1 MSIKAFGKRSLLCLL
16 IIALLLS
23 LLPWVTPFAQATDAW
38 DGTVDISWYDPNAS
52 TYEISTPAQLAGLAA
67 LINGIT
73 APDCPK
79 IIGDTALLRHTV
91 QENAALVGAAGG
103 GMTDR
108 VYVSNTDFSY
118 KTVYLTADLD
128 MGGRQSASGEWSGPN
143 WTPIGGA
150 YALDVN
156 AMSGDSF
163 VLNSHFNGIL
173 DGQGHSIKNLYCSR
187 FTKRGFAYSQSIG
200 LVGCLG
206 GDPGCGVSSNAQ
218 PLENGWQPTVRNLL
232 LESGFIYGRR
242 RVGGIV
248 GAIGSTTNGVVIEN
262 CANRAQVRNTDAKG
276 LGGIAGYGGGKG
288 TIRSCYNAGSITT
301 TYTCPTGGI
310 LGSNCGVNI
319 YNCYNV
325 GTISSNGNLR
335 GRGIGGHDSGSYS
348 VSNCYY
354 LQGCDDDP
362 ASQGWYKGSTRQI
375 SIDIT
380 ALSASAMRQASF
392 VDRLNAAGTV
402 FLPDTSGINNG
413 YPILYFQ
420 SANAASTGQ
429 VTLSQPAGGKISA
442 DFTGTVPAGRTVTL
456 SAEANP
462 GYVLQYYTVNG
473 TRLNANFFTV
483 GGNCVVSAVFAPVR
497 QVSIQLPDADNSF
510 SYAVTRTGY
519 KLVNGKTVSVTD
531 EPVNKSSV
539 LLEGNILTVHTAPWE
554 DALPEDVNTCYTDSF
569 TVSASNTTKN
579 SDGSFTVTGTGTV
592 TLSISRSQTK
602 KSWLSLADTRWYT
615 GKQTSYTIQTPEEL
629 AGLAWLVNVN
639 GLSFQGITIHLGKDI
654 SLANNDGTT
663 GLRLWEGI
671 GRSVSRP
678 FAGIFDG
685 GGHTIRDLTIR
696 QDGSYAALF
705 GFCSNAQIRDLTV
718 LGSVESNATSSYAAG
733 IAAYVSGGSITNC
746 VNYATIAA
754 QGVGAGG
761 LAAYLCDGATVI
773 NCSNRGTISGAS
785 GVGGIV
791 AISYSPADRI
801 ENCVNYGAIS
811 ATGDNV
817 SGAGGIVGR
826 LAGAVTRCTNTGNIT
841 STDRYTGG
849 LVGYATTRSG
859 SVLQDSL
866 NNGALNLS
874 SRNANAAAGGLVG
887 YGQYLTWDNCKNT
900 GVLHPGASFPAA
912 NCNEEIGRSGSVT
925 RGNTTDESLFL
936 APSADPLP
944 PETPNSGPFQAV
956 FMADGAVVQTVHF
969 QAGATRISAPTV
981 PEKAGYTGRWAPYTL
996 GNQNIVIQAIYR
1008 QNTVRGGDSITKSGS
1023 YAVTPF
1029 SNGKLSIAG
1038 GLQVTLDGSNG
1049 SCRGL
1054 TISVGAGTTLTLR
1067 NMTISSDDTALI
1079 LSGGTL
1085 RLEGHSHLLCTNS
1098 AEINVPAI
1106 LLQGDVQVEGNG
1118 QLQVTGS
1125 ANSCAIRLE
1134 SGHTLRINGG
1144 KLCVNS
1150 ATDTDA
1156 KDVSAIQAAGA
1167 TVVLSGG
1174 TVSGG
1179 TDCRNTPV
1187 ITAASVTIRG
1197 GTHYLQ
1203 SKSCPYVI
1211 QADQLSLQSGSVL
1224 AQGKLDNQTTS
1235 GAQALSGVTGTVQ
1248 SQLLSPLPFQD
1259 LYTGDT
1265 AFEAIYQTVQRGYF
1279 NGMSATAFSP
1289 EISMTRSMFVVVLY
1303 RMAGSPAV
1311 SGTLPFTDTPG
1322 QWYRNAILWAVQN
1335 GITTG
1340 TSATEFSPEEAV
1352 SVEQLAAFLF
1362 RFSTMLG
1369 LSSTTDLPATA
1380 GATWSSGYA
1389 SWALD
1394 HGLILSSDGLTADA
1408 PRSLLASA
1416 AYAFDQTVRH

>member
-1 MSIKAFGKRSLLCLL
+1 MSVKTFGKRSLLGLL
-16 IIALLLS
+16 TAALLLS
-23 LLPWVTPFAQATDAW
+23 LLPWVTPAAQAADAW

-67 LINGIT
+67 LVNGIT

-79 IIGDTALLRHTV
+79 VVGDTSLLRYTV
-91 QENAALVGAAGG
+91 KEDAALVGAAGG
-103 GMTDR
+103 GVTDR
-108 VYVSNTDFSY
+108 VYVSSTDFSY

-150 YALDVN
+150 YALDSN
-156 AMSGDSF
+156 AMSGDSL
-163 VLNSHFNGIL
+163 VLSSHFNGVL
-173 DGQGHSIKNLYCSR
+173 DGQGHSIKNLYCNR
-187 FTKRGFAYSQSIG
+187 FTQRGFAYSQSIG

-206 GDPGCGVSSNAQ
+206 GDPGCGASANAQ

-232 LESGFIYGRR
+232 LESGSVYGRR

-248 GAIGSTTNGVVIEN
+248 GAIGSTTNGVIIEN

-288 TIRSCYNAGSITT
+288 TIRSCYNAGAITT

-310 LGSNCGVNI
+310 LGSNCGVDI

-335 GRGIGGHDSGSYS
+335 GRGIGGHDSGSYT

-375 SIDIT
+375 TIDIT
-380 ALSASAMRQASF
+380 ALSASAMRQSGF
-392 VDRLNAAGTV
+392 LDRLNAAGKV
-402 FLPDTSGINNG
+402 FLPDTAGINNG

-420 SANAASTGQ
+420 SANATSAGQ
-429 VTLSQPAGGKISA
+429 VTISQPTGGKISA

-456 SAEANP
+456 SAQANP

-473 TRLNANFFTV
+473 TRLSANFFTV
-483 GGNCVVSAVFAPVR
+483 SGNCVVSAVFAPVR
-497 QVSIQLPDADNSF
+497 QVSLQLPDTDDSF

-531 EPVNKSSV
+531 EPVDKNST
-539 LLEGNILTVHTAPWE
+539 LLEGNVLTVHTAPWK
-554 DALPEDVNTCYTDSF
+554 DALPEDVNACYTDSF

-579 SDGSFTVTGTGTV
+579 SDGSFTVTGAGTV
-592 TLSISRSQTK
+592 ALSISRAQAK

-654 SLANNDGTT
+654 SLANNDGTA

-671 GRSVSRP
+671 GRSLSRP
-678 FAGIFDG
+678 FAGTFDG
-685 GGHTIRDLTIR
+685 GGHSIRDLTIR

-705 GFCSNAQIRDLTV
+705 GFCSKAQIRDLTV
-718 LGSVESNATSSYAAG
+718 LGSVESNAASSYAAG
-733 IAAYVSGGSITNC
+733 IAAYVSGGSLTNC
-746 VNYATIAA
+746 VSYAAVTAK
-754 QGVGAGG
+754 GVGAGG
-761 LAAYLCDGATVI
+761 VAAYLCDGATVKG
-773 NCSNRGTISGAS
+773 CTNRGTVSGAS
-785 GVGGIV
+785 GVGGIA

-811 ATGDNV
+811 AAGDNV
-817 SGAGGIVGR
+817 NGVGGIAGR
-826 LAGAVTRCTNTGNIT
+826 LAGSVIRCTNAGSIT
-841 STDRYTGG
+841 SADRYTGG

-866 NNGALNLS
+866 NSGALSLS

-887 YGQYLTWDNCKNT
+887 YGQYLTWDNCKNI
-900 GVLHPGASFPAA
+900 GALHPGGGFPSA
-912 NCNEEIGRSGSVT
+912 NCNGEIGRSGSVT

-936 APSADPLP
+936 APSEDPLT
-944 PETPNSGPFQAV
+944 PETPDPGPFQAV
-956 FMADGAVVQTVHF
+956 FMADGAVVQTVRF
-969 QAGATRISAPTV
+969 QAGAKSISAPTV
-981 PEKAGYTGRWAPYTL
+981 PAKAGYTGRWAPYTL
-996 GNQNIVIQAIYR
+996 GNQNIVIQAVYR

-1023 YAVTPF
+1023 YAITPF
-1029 SNGKLSIAG
+1029 SSGQLSIAG

-1049 SCRGL
+1049 SCRNL

-1067 NMTISSDDTALI
+1067 DVTISGDDTALI

-1085 RLEGHSHLLCTNS
+1085 RLEGRSQLLSTNT
-1098 AEINVPAI
+1098 AETNIPAV
-1106 LLQGDVQVEGNG
+1106 LLRGDVQIEGSG
-1118 QLQVTGS
+1118 QLQVTGGT
-1125 ANSCAIRLE
+1125 NSCAIRLE

-1144 KLCVNS
+1144 KLCVDS
-1150 ATDTDA
+1150 TTDA
-1156 KDVSAIQAAGA
+1156 GEDISAIQAAGG
-1167 TVVLSGG
+1167 TVVLGG
-1174 TVSGG
+1174 GVVSGG
-1179 TDCRNTPV
+1179 TACRNTPV
-1187 ITAASVTIRG
+1187 ITASSVTVSG

-1203 SKSCPYVI
+1203 SKNAPYAI
-1211 QADQLSLQSGSVL
+1211 LADRLTLQGGGVL
-1224 AQGKLDNQTTS
+1224 AQGRLNNQNIS
-1235 GAQALSGVTGTVQ
+1235 GTQALSGVTGSAQ
-1248 SQLLSPLPFQD
+1248 SQLLAPLPFQD
-1259 LYTGDT
+1259 LYAGDA
-1265 AFEAIYQTVQRGYF
+1265 AFEAIYQTVQRRYF
-1279 NGMSATAFSP
+1279 NGMSATEFSP
-1289 EISMTRSMFVVVLY
+1289 EVSMTRSMFVVVLY
-1303 RMAGSPAV
+1303 RMAGSPGV

-1369 LSSTTDLPATA
+1369 LSSTADLPATA

-1394 HGLILSSDGLTADA
+1394 HGLILSPDGLTADA